1 MKKII
6 FAAIALMAMT
16 FTACDDKVKILQYDE
31 LPALAQQ
38 TISEYFAD
46 EQISVIQK
54 EYDDWG
60 KKYTVLFVSAN
71 GIEFNKKGE
80 WREITCRATKVPD
93 GLVPVQIREY
103 VEKTYPGTLIWK
115 INKDTRDYEVEL
127 NNFIELKFD
136 LNFNI
141 IDIEQED

>member
-71 GIEFNKKGE
+71 GIENMMTNGLIKDSNCE
-80 WREITCRATKVPD
+80 AIT
-93 GLVPVQIREY
+93 I
-103 VEKTYPGTLIWK
+103 
-115 INKDTRDYEVEL
+115 
-127 NNFIELKFD
+127 
-136 LNFNI
+136 
-141 IDIEQED
+141 